1 MASKK
6 EMPGYGKFAEVK
18 TVRGKDGAAIR
29 AVVERAH
36 AKPDGKLVTTP
47 PLRRTPAHAGTDEVR
62 SAFE

>member
-6 EMPGYGKFAEVK
+6 EMPGYGKIELK

-29 AVVERAH
+29 AIVERAH
-36 AKPDGKLVTTP
+36 AKPDGKLVTTT
-47 PLRRTPAHAGTDEVR
+47 PLRRTPAHALTDEVR